1 MSSALSTPFLETL
14 DLMDELDPLAKNW
27 RSLVREMAYAIEDCI
42 DDFVHHLGGIGPE
55 QGFIKK
61 AAHRLKTLRDRHRI
75 ANQIDELKARVLEA
89 SERRTRYKL
98 GKRVSSSNLVAV
110 DPRVLALYTESTNL
124 VGVDGPREELV
135 KWLIGTQQQPKVV
148 SIIGFGLGKTT
159 LAKEVYNNIGEQF
172 KCKAFIS
179 VSQTPD
185 MTRLLSGIQSK
196 LGICGTS
203 STCEVQDIIDSI
215 REYLKHHRCE
225 EDNFITVVSNS
236 KDMARQHG
244 NKVHRLSLHFSI
256 DDARII
262 LGTTATCLSKARSL
276 AMFGKSECVPPLL
289 LFKYLRVLI
298 IDTSFSGTD
307 KKVDLTE
314 ITQLFQLKYLMVK
327 GYNGAVL
334 PRKIR
339 GLTHLETLN
348 IDGKV
353 ECIPSDIIHLP
364 HLSHLIVNSDTMLP
378 DGIASIK
385 SLETIRS
392 IKFLSRTVK
401 ALGELANLKELM
413 VVRGY
418 YYESVNSI
426 AEGIDTLVSSLGKL
440 RDLRRLRL
448 QDGHLIDDVDDK
460 LGSLWDPPLGIES
473 IQLERWRFPKVPK
486 WIGGHLRNLWHLV
499 LIVRETST
507 DEVCVLGELPSLTW
521 LVLEVE
527 RDPRDKTA
535 IEFGSTAGFP
545 SLVQF
550 FFRCC
555 MDTPAYMR
563 FQTWCMPRLRW
574 LGLHFV
580 QWEWGGATPAGMEHL
595 SSLQHVNVWMDCDSA
610 GDNSPSA
617 VKEAI
622 EHVFKNAAVV
632 NPNRPSVT
640 IYPIVKTRR

>member
-89 SERRTRYKL
+89 
-98 GKRVSSSNLVAV
+98 N
-110 DPRVLALYTESTNL
+110 
-124 VGVDGPREELV
+124 
-135 KWLIGTQQQPKVV
+135 
-148 SIIGFGLGKTT
+148 
-159 LAKEVYNNIGEQF
+159 
-172 KCKAFIS
+172 
-179 VSQTPD
+179 
-185 MTRLLSGIQSK
+185 
-196 LGICGTS
+196 
-203 STCEVQDIIDSI
+203 
-215 REYLKHHRCE
+215 
-225 EDNFITVVSNS
+225 
-236 KDMARQHG
+236 
-244 NKVHRLSLHFSI
+244 
-256 DDARII
+256 
-262 LGTTATCLSKARSL
+262 
-276 AMFGKSECVPPLL
+276 
-289 LFKYLRVLI
+289 
-298 IDTSFSGTD
+298 